1 MPICTV
7 QTSVVDGETFTFNL
21 SKMPETKTSGFAFSP
36 KIRLNYMFTRSIG
49 AWIESS
55 YTMGPK
61 IKTNTTV
68 LIPEGEADETGNYTI
83 LQLQNATY
91 MQKETV
97 STAYK
102 ALGVNIGLVYE
113 FTKHHANPFHH
124 TNSHEK

>member
-102 ALGVNIGLVYE
+102 ALGVNVGLTYTFKVI
-113 FTKHHANPFHH
+113 
-124 TNSHEK
+124 NSHEK